1 MMAAV
6 LSPGGVRKNVAA
18 PGRKAGGALPSWAQ
32 SQRRAGGNRHYYPRV
47 SVGLISP
54 LALYL
59 SDGRVRHDH

>member
-1 MMAAV
+1 MAAV
-6 LSPGGVRKNVAA
+6 LLPGGVRKNAAA
-18 PGRKAGGALPSWAQ
+18 PGRPAGGGFRPGGP
-32 SQRRAGGNRHYYPRV
+32 SQRPAGGDGHYYPRV